1 VHATAP
7 CPARAATQARS
18 TMSDIRLVIFDWVIG
33 QMQFK
38 GMVKPLYAVQS
49 SSINDGQ
56 NFVKCDYTVCVYGSG
71 GGRTISVHTW

>member
-1 VHATAP
+1 
-7 CPARAATQARS
+7 
-18 TMSDIRLVIFDWVIG
+18 MSDIRLVIFDWVIG

-56 NFVKCDYTVCVYGSG
+56 NFLLNVTIQCVSMGVVVVGQSLCTHG
-71 GGRTISVHTW
+71 KINIP